1 VQRCTYS
8 PHLTS
13 TSTSPHCHPASLP
26 HCLTASLV
34 RRRELAVASAKPQ
47 PRRSWFV
54 LNFVNARSAQLL
66 FFFSSSFAYIR
77 LPLLASHRFPG
88 FCGWPIEPPRLAFDR
103 DLRVR
108 PQSLFL
114 GIPRVSRAFTQPRLC
129 LNPKTFSLPSRDPPG
144 LWSSQ
149 LLPSRDP
156 PGLWSSQIL
165 RRSLTDLHRTPPT
178 ARQPTCRRRWKS
190 LDQDRL

>member
-1 VQRCTYS
+1 VKSAKVYILTA
-8 PHLTS
+8 PHIDLNLTS
-13 TSTSPHCHPASLP
+13 LSPR
-26 HCLTASLV
+26 LTASLPYCLTGAETGTG
-34 RRRELAVASAKPQ
+34 RRERQAPATAELVCFELRERAICSAP
-47 PRRSWFV
+47 
-54 LNFVNARSAQLL
+54 L
-66 FFFSSSFAYIR
+66 FFSSSFAYIR

-149 LLPSRDP
+149 
-156 PGLWSSQIL
+156 IL